1 MKCVWKAAAG
11 ADDVWGGVGDV
22 RGGTSNVQ
30 GSADPLLVRSLTSP
44 TCYTL
49 VCFLCAATSGRYR
62 PGKSVKQINN
72 SV

>member
-1 MKCVWKAAAG
+1 MRYEWEAAG
-11 ADDVWGGVGDV
+11 GVDDVWGGVGDV
-22 RGGTSNVQ
+22 RGGT
-30 GSADPLLVRSLTSP
+30 GPLLLRSHTSLMR
-44 TCYTL
+44 YTL